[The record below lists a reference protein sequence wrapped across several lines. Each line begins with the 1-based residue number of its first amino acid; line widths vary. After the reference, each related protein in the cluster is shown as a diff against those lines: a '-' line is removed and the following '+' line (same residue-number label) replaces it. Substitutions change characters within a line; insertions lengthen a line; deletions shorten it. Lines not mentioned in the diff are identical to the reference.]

1 MFGSI
6 AYAHVLDR
14 ERSKLDDKSKKYVFI
29 GYDLNSKGYKLY
41 NSSTRKVIISW
52 DVEFDEESTWDW
64 STQEEEK
71 YDFFRLSEE
80 EDQVNEVH
88 EEPTTPPPSPA
99 ASSSIHESPS
109 LSSLLEGSSSE
120 RSRKMRSL

>member
-88 EEPTTPPPSPA
+88 EEPTTPPPSPT

>member
-1 MFGSI
+1 M
-6 AYAHVLDR
+6 
-14 ERSKLDDKSKKYVFI
+14 FI
-29 GYDLNSKGYKLY
+29 GYDPSYKLY
-41 NSSTRKVIISW
+41 NSSTGKVIVSR
-52 DVEFDEESTWDW
+52 DVEFDEEGTCDR

-71 YDFFRLSEE
+71 YDFFPLFEE
-80 EDQVNEVH
+80 EDQGNEVH

-120 RSRKMRSL
+120 RSRKMSSRIFMIQQRLQMM